1 VASPSLSLRPKT
13 SWSWAFLGAV
23 LGLAAGVLLF
33 APARWLADSVTER
46 SGGRILLSEPRGTI
60 WNGSAEVVLT
70 GGSGSADMAGLPTRV
85 DWRLRPRWNGIR
97 ADLSSACCMPTPL
110 TVRTA
115 LRWGGTHLAISDSQ
129 SHWPAALLSG
139 LGTPWNTLQLDGEL
153 QLQTRGLSV
162 EWVSGRLAIAGQAE
176 LTAQRLSSRLSTLR
190 PMGSYRITVLG
201 GQTPN
206 LQLQTLDG
214 ALHLSGSGTW
224 VGSRLRFSG
233 EATAAADSE
242 SALSNLLNIIGRRSG
257 ARSIITIG

>member
-1 VASPSLSLRPKT
+1 MASPSLSLRPKT
-13 SWSWAFLGAV
+13 SWSWAFLGAA
-23 LGLAAGVLLF
+23 LGLAAGILLF
-33 APARWLADSVTER
+33 APARWLADSVTAR
-46 SGGRILLSEPRGTI
+46 SDGRILLSEPRGTI

-70 GGSGSADMAGLPTRV
+70 GGSGSADMAALPTRV

-97 ADLSSACCMPTPL
+97 ADLSSACCMSTPL

-115 LRWGGTHLAISDSQ
+115 LRWGGTDLAISDSQ

-139 LGTPWNTLQLDGEL
+139 LGTPWNTLQLEGDL

-233 EATAAADSE
+233 EATAATDSE